1 MKWKGI
7 FLFLAGAC
15 IILILNRGLEYTS
28 SDDFCDSCHMHPHAM
43 NKWRF
48 SSHYDNKSGIKV
60 HCVEC
65 HLPPD
70 GVPHLT
76 AKVTTGLRDIWGT
89 LIYSSDDIDWDQ
101 KATRES
107 ANSHVYKKACLRCH
121 QNLFPREL
129 SKKGE
134 DAHLYYDQNSEALRC
149 INCHIDVGHYRAERL
164 VQDLS
169 DRIPEDLVIFEEAVV
184 VDSFT
189 NYIEKIPGTTVSFK
203 MIAIPGGQFTMGSA
217 ESESFRKDDEGPAF
231 QAKVNPFWMA
241 KYEISWDEYEAYYKE
256 THTEKGLLADSKTQY
271 ENLKV
276 DGVTGPTAP
285 YGNPGQ
291 GWGKGRRPAITM
303 THFAAQQYCQWLSE
317 KTNKIYRLP
326 TEAEWEYACRGGADG
341 AYFFAGEPDDYS
353 GNTFINNIFG
363 PDTSEIN
370 SYVVYKLNS
379 KNKTQLPGFVSENP
393 FGLVNMLGNVREYC
407 SDLYSPTIYSSHSSS
422 GVVLNPKGPPTGDE
436 HVIRGGSFRSDAA
449 DLRIARRD
457 YTRFDSWMLT
467 DPQIP
472 KSKWWYSDCNDVGF
486 RIVCEYKN

>member
-1 MKWKGI
+1 LRKYINTIMKWKGI

-285 YGNPGQ
+285 YGNPGS
-291 GWGKGRRPAITM
+291 
-303 THFAAQQYCQWLSE
+303 C
-317 KTNKIYRLP
+317 
-326 TEAEWEYACRGGADG
+326 
-341 AYFFAGEPDDYS
+341 
-353 GNTFINNIFG
+353 
-363 PDTSEIN
+363 
-370 SYVVYKLNS
+370 
-379 KNKTQLPGFVSENP
+379 
-393 FGLVNMLGNVREYC
+393 
-407 SDLYSPTIYSSHSSS
+407 
-422 GVVLNPKGPPTGDE
+422 VLFLLFN
-436 HVIRGGSFRSDAA
+436 
-449 DLRIARRD
+449 L
-457 YTRFDSWMLT
+457 
-467 DPQIP
+467 
-472 KSKWWYSDCNDVGF
+472 
-486 RIVCEYKN
+486 